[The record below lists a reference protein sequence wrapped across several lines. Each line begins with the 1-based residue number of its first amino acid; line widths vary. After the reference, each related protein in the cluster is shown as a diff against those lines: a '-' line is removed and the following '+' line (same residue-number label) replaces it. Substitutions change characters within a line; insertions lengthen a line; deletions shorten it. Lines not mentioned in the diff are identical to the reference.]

1 MIELL
6 KQTDALLEGHFLLS
20 SGKHSNRY
28 VQCARILRYPDK
40 AEAILKPVAEKLKE
54 MKIDLLVG
62 PAMGGILVA
71 YELGRQLGIE
81 AIFTE
86 RVDNI
91 MALRRGFEV
100 SEGMNIVICEDVVT
114 TGKSSM
120 EVKALLESMGA
131 KVIDIASIIDRTNE
145 ELELPLISSLRVEID
160 TFDADDCPLCKQ
172 GTPVVKPGSRKMD

>member
-1 MIELL
+1 
-6 KQTDALLEGHFLLS
+6 
-20 SGKHSNRY
+20 
-28 VQCARILRYPDK
+28 
-40 AEAILKPVAEKLKE
+40 
-54 MKIDLLVG
+54 
-62 PAMGGILVA
+62 
-71 YELGRQLGIE
+71 
-81 AIFTE
+81 
-86 RVDNI
+86 

-131 KVIDIASIIDRTNE
+131 KVIAIASIIDRTNE

>member
-120 EVKALLESMGA
+120 EVEALLESMGA
-131 KVIDIASIIDRTNE
+131 KVIAIASIIDRTNE